1 MAMFTQPAVPMHL
14 SMCWGSKFPPSDG
27 FGGGLLL
34 FFGQAQKGLPF
45 FFFFLYIT
53 KEYFRIV
60 SKKTK
65 T

>member
-45 FFFFLYIT
+45 FFFFVYN
-53 KEYFRIV
+53 
-60 SKKTK
+60 
-65 T
+65 